1 MTRHSILRA
10 SEDWCKAAS
19 AGKVKVYDFRSSRKK
34 GIRSL
39 GPGSVCVVLTLSS
52 KIFYGEFKVTKVK
65 RISARE
71 YQELASEELIH
82 EPQQLKPSDKVWV
95 LFFDEFVEYPVKVHQ
110 SQLTDVKTAT
120 SNEPISKWV
129 ITGQSYIDDQALEGI
144 RRIAKVFESHEC
156 IEMKLLEL
164 GSMLGFKTYTADLG
178 KKCKDRQLEELTS
191 LKPEELPR
199 DITRERIDVV
209 WYYKAGAHYKLF
221 EVVLTTDIRTSL
233 TKFSKVSG
241 LNAEF
246 FIVANTVKEREF
258 NDEIRQN
265 PAFSIIRNR
274 TKFVSVDKVN
284 KLYESTKQWV
294 EYAKILNLP
303 YLQSTTQ

>member
-52 KIFYGEFKVTKVK
+52 KIFYGEFTVTKVK

-71 YQELASEELIH
+71 YQELASEGLIH

-95 LFFDEFVEYPVKVHQ
+95 LFFDKFVEYPVKVHQ

-120 SNEPISKWV
+120 SKEPISNWP
-129 ITGQSYIDDQALEGI
+129 IPGQAYIDDQALEGI

-164 GSMLGFKTYTADLG
+164 GNMLGFKTYTADLG

-209 WYYKAGAHYKLF
+209 WCYKAGAHYKLF
-221 EVVLTTDIRTSL
+221 EVVLTTDIITSL

-246 FIVANTVKEREF
+246 FIVANIDKEREF

-274 TKFVSVDKVN
+274 TKFVSIDKVN

-303 YLQSTTQ
+303 YL

>member
-1 MTRHSILRA
+1 LTRHSILLA

-19 AGKVKVYDFRSSRKK
+19 AGKVKVYDFRSARKR

-39 GPGSVCVVLTLSS
+39 GPGSVCVVLTKRSR
-52 KIFYGEFKVTKVK
+52 IFYGEFTVTKVK
-65 RISARE
+65 LVDAKE
-71 YQELASEELIH
+71 YQELASKGLIH

-120 SNEPISKWV
+120 SKEPISNWP
-129 ITGQSYIDDQALEGI
+129 ILGQAYIDDQALEGI

-156 IEMKLLEL
+156 IEMKLLEV
-164 GSMLGFKTYTADLG
+164 GNMLGFKTYTADPG
-178 KKCKDRQLEELTS
+178 KKCGDRQLGELTS

-199 DITRERIDVV
+199 DITRERIDIV

-246 FIVANTVKEREF
+246 FIVANANKEREF

-274 TKFVSVDKVN
+274 TKFVSVDKLN

-303 YLQSTTQ
+303 YLQSTTE